1 MPQAPAPVRKKRLP
15 LHWEIALVL
24 VAKTLLLYAI
34 WSLWFDQPMPREH
47 RADNV
52 SRIILNK

>member
-1 MPQAPAPVRKKRLP
+1 MSQPPVPLRKKRLP
-15 LHWEIALVL
+15 LHWEIGLVL

-34 WSLWFDQPMPREH
+34 WALCFDQPMPKEH

-52 SRIILNK
+52 SRVILNK